1 MLVGL
6 ATVVSGFEP
15 DYYYSVEY
23 YFKELCCLGLQLD
36 LRLLQLLVSVLSST
50 VDLQLFDLLR
60 LDLLVPERQRV
71 SVQLDLELSVQL
83 RSGYLQL
90 VLFVVFVVV
99 AVAID
104 LDLFVSRFCLPV
116 KLLVFDQPRL
126 VGFLLVVLRVIGL
139 A

>member
-1 MLVGL
+1 
-6 ATVVSGFEP
+6 
-15 DYYYSVEY
+15 
-23 YFKELCCLGLQLD
+23 
-36 LRLLQLLVSVLSST
+36 VSVLSST
-50 VDLQLFDLLR
+50 VDLQLFALLK

-99 AVAID
+99 VVVVD
-104 LDLFVSRFCLPV
+104 LDLFVSRFWLPV
-116 KLLVFDQPRL
+116 KRLLFDQPRL
-126 VGFLLVVLRVIGL
+126 VRFLLVVLHVFGL